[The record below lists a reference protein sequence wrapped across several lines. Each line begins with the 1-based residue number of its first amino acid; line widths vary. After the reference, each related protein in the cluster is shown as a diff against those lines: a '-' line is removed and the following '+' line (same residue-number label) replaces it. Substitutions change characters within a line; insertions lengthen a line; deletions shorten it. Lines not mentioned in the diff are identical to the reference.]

1 MKSFLTATAIL
12 LAIGTVPALA
22 QSSNGAAGTSS
33 SNGAGTDSTSS
44 GGQYT
49 GDGIAGTS
57 NGGGTAGTA
66 SFGRK
71 SPDYDSTAAKRRN
84 SINGGQASSPTVRT
98 MSQGPNGTPRI
109 QEGRSDNSQGFYQP
123 KTPP

>member
-12 LAIGTVPALA
+12 LALGAAPAIA
-22 QSSNGAAGTSS
+22 QSSNSTSS
-33 SNGAGTDSTSS
+33 GAGTDSTSS

-49 GDGIAGTS
+49 GGGIAGTS

-66 SFGRK
+66 ATANNSQN
-71 SPDYDSTAAKRRN
+71 SPDYDSTAADRRN
-84 SINGGQASSPTVRT
+84 SANKGGTSGSAART
-98 MSQGPNGTPRI
+98 MSQGPNGTPRMHD
-109 QEGRSDNSQGFYQP
+109 GPSDPAQGSYQP

>member
-12 LAIGTVPALA
+12 LAMGAAPALA
-22 QSSNGAAGTSS
+22 QSSG
-33 SNGAGTDSTSS
+33 GAGATSTSS

-49 GDGIAGTS
+49 GGGIAGTS

-66 SFGRK
+66 ATANNAQTG
-71 SPDYDSTAAKRRN
+71 PDYDSSAANRRN
-84 SINGGQASSPTVRT
+84 AAGNGRQSGSTTRT
-98 MSQGPNGTPRI
+98 MSQGPNGTPRMHD
-109 QEGRSDNSQGFYQP
+109 GPSDKNNNSPDSYQP